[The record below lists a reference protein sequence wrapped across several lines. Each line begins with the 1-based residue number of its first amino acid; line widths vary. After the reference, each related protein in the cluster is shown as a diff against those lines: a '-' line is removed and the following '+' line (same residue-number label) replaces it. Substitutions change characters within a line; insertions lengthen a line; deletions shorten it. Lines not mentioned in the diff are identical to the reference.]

1 MSSLK
6 KYLLLIPIIALA
18 IAVGYWWGI
27 SSFNEP
33 VAPVSESA
41 HQNRLAHELSPYLRL
56 HAHNPVDWY
65 PWGEEAL
72 ARARREDKPIFL
84 SVGYSSCYWCH
95 VMERLVFSDPDIA
108 QLMNQLFV
116 NIKVDREER
125 PDIDEIYMTATQ
137 LITGR
142 GGWPN
147 SVFLTPDLKP
157 FYAGTYFPPED
168 APGRPGFSRVIQ
180 ALHVAWQ
187 ENRQAL
193 EQQADQIAE
202 SITRLHTAGASSKH
216 AETDL
221 IAKAIDHIETRF
233 DPINGGLGTAPK
245 FPPDH
250 ALGLLLTAYQRD
262 AQPKYL
268 DMATQTLSHMA
279 RGGIRDHLGGGFH
292 RYATD
297 ARWRVPHFEKMLYNQ
312 ALLVHNFL
320 RAYQITGEMAYRVAA
335 EETLDFVSNDM
346 THPQG
351 GFYTALDAE
360 TDAEEGAYYTWT
372 ETDIRRILQ
381 TDADFFL
388 SCYALAPMPEG
399 EAGVI
404 YQADTDSAL
413 VARHQLDVATLHA
426 RLSPLKEKLLTA
438 RAQRPRPLL
447 DDKII
452 TAWNGL
458 MLGAYAH
465 AYEVLAR
472 QEDLIAAQKAAD
484 FIRDNLRTAQGDLY
498 RIYRNGQRKGQ
509 AYQEDYALLIDG
521 LLRLYRA
528 TQTGAYLQDALSLA
542 ERMHAGFWD
551 ALHGG
556 YFLSRE
562 QNEMIVRT
570 KSPHDNALPAGNA
583 VALHVLWQLHAFT
596 QNPSYAQRAHALMQ
610 SFAPLAE
617 KSPGAFLHFIH
628 GTMISAPSHP
638 IATRSRDSLVTAS
651 ATVSAVDGNALAM
664 TVRLHIASGWHIQAA
679 HPTDEYLI
687 PTRLAVEGDNA
698 QITQIAYPSPT
709 DIQFPFADHPIA
721 VYADSLAIPLTL
733 SFKSHPQSLALL
745 LAYQA
750 CDSTRC
756 LPPQTQ
762 RIELK

>member
-27 SSFNEP
+27 SSFDEP
-33 VAPVSESA
+33 VASVSEST

-202 SITRLHTAGASSKH
+202 SITRLHTAGASSKQ

-233 DPINGGLGTAPK
+233 DPINGGIGTAPK

-268 DMATQTLSHMA
+268 AMATQTLSHMA

-320 RAYQITGEMAYRVAA
+320 RAYQITGEMAYRVVA
-335 EETLDFVSNDM
+335 EEILDFVSNDM

-351 GFYTALDAE
+351 GFYAAFDAE

-399 EAGVI
+399 AAGVI

-413 VARHQLDVATLHA
+413 AARHQLDVATLHA
-426 RLSPLKEKLLTA
+426 RLSPPKEKLLTA

-472 QEDLIAAQKAAD
+472 QEDLIAARKAAD

-498 RIYRNGQRKGQ
+498 RIYRDGQRKGQ

-551 ALHGG
+551 AQHGG

-583 VALHVLWQLHAFT
+583 VALHVLWQLHALT
-596 QNPSYAQRAHALMQ
+596 QNPSYAQRAQALMQ

-628 GTMISAPSHP
+628 GTMIAAPSHP

-651 ATVSAVDGNALAM
+651 ATISAVDSNALAM

-698 QITQIAYPSPT
+698 QITDIAYPSPT